1 MCSCVALARTLAH
14 FASKV
19 PSARGGSHGNRN
31 RNRNRNN
38 ALAASQSTEKPGNIA
53 SMNVATTSSLL
64 TRLRFN

>member
-19 PSARGGSHGNRN
+19 PSARGGSHGN